1 MELEKIRESL
11 NSKFNIETSYE
22 QGRHIVFWYDEVGA
36 FKDIID
42 ELHLSNAKVLK
53 ITKGEKRGKEFFNN
67 YFKIKYTIEVIDK
80 ESNFLIYSE
89 HPRPNDAENYILD
102 LELCS
107 EEFHADQSMMII
119 DEYKLDPTNSEIRK
133 YIRSNINFFNNKERR
148 IKFESF
154 ITVDKS
160 LHAIRLAMLGAVVKS
175 ADSSITNILKTI
187 LIDGIEENSKIVE
200 IEKWLDLSLLDEELE
215 KEYAFNYEEI
225 KKFFYSLVIKHFYY
239 SLRESNI
246 PAQLKNYY
254 VGNNNAYLFVDSW
267 INDSRSNEK
276 YKELALMAERELE
289 LKKYLVNI
297 PTERLV
303 TATTFR
309 VIDDIVIYKILELL
323 NSGITEYDNYK
334 EWINTREDLT
344 PWKSEYINIY
354 NTLFHACEML
364 KIEKEFLIKSRDIKS
379 LFEEYCKNYSKIDYT
394 YRKFYL
400 AYDKAVL
407 STDLNLEPLREK
419 IEKFYTKN
427 YLKSINEVWI
437 EKLKEND
444 NEWNNFGLNY
454 QKDFYRDEIIKMKD
468 RIVVIISDAFRYEV
482 AAELRER
489 IMKELKSSSVSLE
502 AMLGV
507 LPSYTK
513 LGMASLLPHSNE
525 IDYSNGDIFVGNI
538 NSAGTE
544 NRDKILKLARE
555 SSVALQYK
563 DILNREKLRE
573 LSKGKE
579 IIYVYHDCI
588 DATGDK
594 KSTERD
600 VFNACER
607 AIDELL
613 SAIKYLSN
621 NISAKNIYITADHGF
636 LYEREEL
643 EEYDKVSLDTETSE
657 RNRRFLI
664 SDKRIEP
671 QGTVTIDLK
680 GTLKGMYG
688 VFPNGNY
695 RFKVAGGGANYV
707 HGGLSPQEVVIPLL
721 KYKISVG
728 NIIQKKKVDIK
739 LSNLSRKIT
748 NNTTKFN
755 LFQLDAIDLNKSILP
770 RSVKLGIY
778 KDDILISDE
787 KNILFK
793 SEVENDEYSEY
804 LTLKKSNYNKNEICH
819 LRIIDAENND
829 IIEEIEY
836 KIDISISNDFGF

>member
-1 MELEKIRESL
+1 MELDKIRESL
-11 NSKFNIETSYE
+11 NSKFNLETSYE
-22 QGRHIVFWYDEVGA
+22 QGRHIIFWYDEVGA

-67 YFKIKYTIEVIDK
+67 YFKIKYTIEVLDK
-80 ESNFLIYSE
+80 ENNFLIYSE

-119 DEYKLDPTNSEIRK
+119 DEYKLEPTNSEIRNH
-133 YIRSNINFFNNKERR
+133 IRANITFFNNKERR
-148 IKFESF
+148 AKFESF
-154 ITVDKS
+154 ISEDKS
-160 LHAIRLAMLGAVVKS
+160 LTAIRLAMLATVVKS
-175 ADSSITNILKTI
+175 TDSSITNILKTI
-187 LIDGIEENSKIVE
+187 LMEGIEENGKIIE
-200 IEKWLDLSLLDEELE
+200 IEKWLSLSLLDEELE

-239 SLRESNI
+239 SIRENNV

-276 YKELALMAERELE
+276 YRELALMAERELE
-289 LKKYLVNI
+289 LKKYLVKI
-297 PTERLV
+297 PTDRLV
-303 TATTFR
+303 TATTFKA
-309 VIDDIVIYKILELL
+309 IDDIVIDKILELL

-344 PWKSEYINIY
+344 TWKSEYIDIY
-354 NTLFHACEML
+354 NTLFQACEML
-364 KIEKEFLIKSRDIKS
+364 KIEKEFLIKSRDTKS

-400 AYDKAVL
+400 AYDKAIL
-407 STDLNLEPLREK
+407 STNLNLEPLREK

-427 YLKSINEVWI
+427 YLKSLNEVWI
-437 EKLKEND
+437 EKLKENN
-444 NEWNNFGLNY
+444 NEWNSFGLNY
-454 QKDFYRDEIIKMKD
+454 QKDFYRDEIINMKD

-482 AAELRER
+482 AVELRER
-489 IMKELKSSSVSLE
+489 IMKQLKSSSVSLE
-502 AMLGV
+502 AMMGV

-513 LGMASLLPHSNE
+513 LGMASLLPHNNQLN
-525 IDYSNGDIFVGNI
+525 YSNGDILVGNI

-555 SSVALQYK
+555 NSVAVQYK

-573 LSKGKE
+573 LIKGQE
-579 IIYVYHDCI
+579 IIYIYHDCI

-613 SAIKYLSN
+613 SVIKYLSN

-643 EEYDKVSLDTETSE
+643 EEYDKVSLDTETLE
-657 RNRRFLI
+657 KNRRFLI
-664 SDKRIEP
+664 SDKKIEP
-671 QGTVTIDLK
+671 QGTVTIDLDS
-680 GTLKGMYG
+680 TLKGMYG

-707 HGGLSPQEVVIPLL
+707 HGGLSLQEVVIPLL
-721 KYKISVG
+721 KYKISGG

-755 LFQLDAIDLNKSILP
+755 FFQLDAIDLNKSILP
-770 RSVKLGIY
+770 RNVRLGIY
-778 KDDILISDE
+778 KHDVLISDE
-787 KNILFK
+787 KNIQFK

-819 LRIIDAENND
+819 LRIIDSENND